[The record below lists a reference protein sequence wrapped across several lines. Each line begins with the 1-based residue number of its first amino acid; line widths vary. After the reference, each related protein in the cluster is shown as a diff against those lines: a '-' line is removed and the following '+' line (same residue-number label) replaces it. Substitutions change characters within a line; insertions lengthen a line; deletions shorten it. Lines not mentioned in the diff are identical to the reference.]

1 VSSAT
6 WAVASLLIALFLGG
20 YVVSQCTVGESAGE
34 AAIYGVVMWG
44 VVVALLLWLPVTG
57 VRLGFNAVMTMAA
70 TPAGQQSAADW
81 REQAQSAGFKA
92 ETIEANREAFE
103 KLGQNIRAA
112 ADDPRATQ
120 AAWWTFAGVLFSML
134 AAMAGAIAG
143 SGPQVVIAGFPVRAR
158 FFRSQLR
165 TTVPTRAGV

>member
-1 VSSAT
+1 M
-6 WAVASLLIALFLGG
+6 GG
-20 YVVSQCTVGESAGE
+20 YVLSQCTVGEGPGE
-34 AAIYGVVMWG
+34 AAIYGGIMWG
-44 VVVALLLWLPVTG
+44 VVFALMRWHPVTG
-57 VRLGFNAVMTMAA
+57 LRLWFNAVMPMAA

-81 REQAQSAGFKA
+81 REQAQSAGFKP

-112 ADDPRATQ
+112 AHDPRATQ
-120 AAWWTFAGVLFSML
+120 AAWWTFAGVLFSLL

-143 SGPQVVIAGFPVRAR
+143 SGPQVVIAGFPLRSR

-165 TTVPTRAGV
+165 TSVPTRARV